1 MISLYNFVSEELNLR
16 FYNKV
21 DREAILKIMFSFFL
35 GHYTYNRASY
45 ILCKNYGKN
54 LKDGGMQRKFSALT
68 SKVGEKEVD
77 YIMKNLRGK
86 LNNKK
91 FKVFRSDWE
100 FIEDHINFIPTYSNY
115 PLEEKVLTDIS
126 PFIRNLSYKLKMFL
140 SKDNSKDVFDIT
152 NDLLLYASLG
162 YRKYIYDY
170 NKTIHDTDN
179 YKLLLSLVY
188 KTVRNGGID
197 YIGSS
202 FTAKRKI
209 SLKTSSIEDFNDEG
223 EIYLDPSGDVKFA
236 EIRRTKF
243 NED

>member
-1 MISLYNFVSEELNLR
+1 MISLYNFVSEELNLH
-16 FYNKV
+16 FYNQI
-21 DREAILKIMFSFFL
+21 DREEILKTMFSFFL
-35 GHYTYNRASY
+35 GHHTYNRTSY

-100 FIEDHINFIPTYSNY
+100 FIEKHIHFNTIYASYPT
-115 PLEEKVLTDIS
+115 EEKVLTDIS
-126 PFIRNLSYKLKMFL
+126 PFLRNLSYKLKMFFL
-140 SKDNSKDVFDIT
+140 RDNSREVFDIM
-152 NDLLLYASLG
+152 NDLFLYASLG

-170 NKTIHDTDN
+170 NKTIHETDN

-197 YIGSS
+197 YINSS
-202 FTAKRKI
+202 FTDKRKVNLR
-209 SLKTSSIEDFNDEG
+209 SSSIEDFNDEG